1 MRKPVKRRNPHAVA
15 LRRLG
20 QKVIPNKK
28 AYSRKGRS
36 KDRPFAIPALY
47 PAASFRITLYK
58 RPCWEE
64 GQA

>member
-36 KDRPFAIPALY
+36 KDRPFATPALY
-47 PAASFRITLYK
+47 PAAPFRITL
-58 RPCWEE
+58 
-64 GQA
+64 A